1 MANFFS
7 KITNLF
13 SSSDSK
19 IEDHDAVVLQNA
31 TKGSG
36 KPTEITAKAA
46 HAGMVYNASLSKKFG
61 EESYTPVEYDLS
73 AIANC
78 IDTDSYFR
86 RAVEKYVELI
96 WKAGYTFYGKN
107 PRAVSYI
114 RKRFEQ
120 IAMVTNNPTELLF
133 RDISYQL
140 VQYANTYISKVR
152 KEEASGGR
160 TRVTFTGQELKPV
173 AGYFVEDSVSMRI
186 AVKDNGDVI
195 GYKQMIPGTTQFK
208 VWKPWNIIHITHSKK
223 PGLRVGTPMV
233 WPVLDDIRALRRI
246 EQNVELLVYQHTIP
260 LFQYIVGTPER
271 PALSDEIT
279 TVKATVEGMP
289 PNGCIVTPERHT
301 VKAIGVEKTVV
312 DASVYLEY
320 YKNRVLSGL
329 GMSGLGMG
337 DGSTTNR
344 GTAVVLDKH
353 LINTT
358 ISFQQIIKIHI
369 DEFMIKELLAE
380 GGFDTTWINE
390 DNKVGIFFPPID
402 TEEQRAKEN
411 HYSQMYAQGTITQ
424 EEMRHEFGRE
434 PFSTRDRQFMYDSM
448 VTNPKAEFE
457 NDLAIKLAK
466 VGGTIKAQTSGKA
479 SPASKSAA
487 NKEQPANQ
495 YGKQTAKPKFPQNDE
510 IQSLIGIISDT
521 KDDLI
526 DACIDSVTSN
536 IDISTKLSSIK
547 KYTIDNSKDIITKK
561 LGISNLENKEVVYKT
576 AIDIIDNIY
585 NKFVAIHDNKH
596 IDELTVKI
604 SALTDTLSNRL
615 EVYIK

>member
-1 MANFFS
+1 MV
-7 KITNLF
+7 KI
-13 SSSDSK
+13 
-19 IEDHDAVVLQNA
+19 Q
-31 TKGSG
+31 
-36 KPTEITAKAA
+36 
-46 HAGMVYNASLSKKFG
+46 
-61 EESYTPVEYDLS
+61 
-73 AIANC
+73 
-78 IDTDSYFR
+78 
-86 RAVEKYVELI
+86 EL
-96 WKAGYTFYGKN
+96 YQ
-107 PRAVSYI
+107 I

-120 IAMVTNNPTELLF
+120 IAMVTSNPTELLF

-140 VQYANTYISKVR
+140 VQYANTYVSKVR

-186 AVKDNGDVI
+186 AVKNNGDII
-195 GYKQMIPGTTQFK
+195 GYKQMIPGSTQCK

-223 PGLRVGTPMV
+223 PGLRIGTPMV

-279 TVKATVEGMP
+279 AVKATVEGMP

-358 ISFQQIIKIHI
+358 IAFQQIIKIHI

-390 DNKVGIFFPPID
+390 DNKVGIFFPSID

-424 EEMRHEFGRE
+424 EEMRKEFGRE
-434 PFSTRDRQFMYDSM
+434 PFSSRDRQFAFRFDCCYRDW
-448 VTNPKAEFE
+448 
-457 NDLAIKLAK
+457 
-466 VGGTIKAQTSGKA
+466 
-479 SPASKSAA
+479 
-487 NKEQPANQ
+487 
-495 YGKQTAKPKFPQNDE
+495 
-510 IQSLIGIISDT
+510 
-521 KDDLI
+521 
-526 DACIDSVTSN
+526 
-536 IDISTKLSSIK
+536 
-547 KYTIDNSKDIITKK
+547 
-561 LGISNLENKEVVYKT
+561 
-576 AIDIIDNIY
+576 
-585 NKFVAIHDNKH
+585 
-596 IDELTVKI
+596 
-604 SALTDTLSNRL
+604 
-615 EVYIK
+615 